1 MKLSDETIAVL
12 KNFSSINQS
21 IIVGEGNTLRTISVM
36 KNILAEATVSENFE
50 KSFAIYDLNEFLNGL
65 SLHDNYALD
74 FSNDTFVVIREGRR
88 RVNYH
93 FADPEVIVAPPDKQL
108 QLPSEDVCFQLDHSQ
123 LLQLVKAASI
133 YKLPDLSVVGENGTI
148 SLVVRDKK
156 NDSSNVY
163 SVDVGETTEDFTFNF
178 KVENTNKILAGN
190 YDVVISQ
197 KLLAKFT
204 GQKNNVEYFIA
215 LEPDS
220 TFGWYYGRVT
230 PPFFYECIC
239 DRTVS

>member
-36 KNILAEATVSENFE
+36 KNILAEAKVAESFE

-74 FSNDTFVVIREGRR
+74 FSNDTYVVIREGRR

-108 QLPSEDVCFQLDHSQ
+108 QLPSEDVCFQLD
-123 LLQLVKAASI
+123 
-133 YKLPDLSVVGENGTI
+133 LSLI
-148 SLVVRDKK
+148 H
-156 NDSSNVY
+156 
-163 SVDVGETTEDFTFNF
+163 
-178 KVENTNKILAGN
+178 I
-190 YDVVISQ
+190 
-197 KLLAKFT
+197 
-204 GQKNNVEYFIA
+204 
-215 LEPDS
+215 
-220 TFGWYYGRVT
+220 
-230 PPFFYECIC
+230 
-239 DRTVS
+239 